1 MMTMEVDILA
11 GTDDLVRVATLLNLQ
26 NLEEDTVK
34 DINAKMRELI
44 ADIKVL
50 TPEEKKLQ
58 EQVVES
64 LMNEWVNGDQKE
76 GEPVG

>member
-1 MMTMEVDILA
+1 M
-11 GTDDLVRVATLLNLQ
+11 DDLVRVAGLLNLQ

-58 EQVVES
+58 DQDTKN
-64 LMNEWVNGDQKE
+64 LMNEWVNGEQKE
-76 GEPVG
+76 GDPVG